1 MKRRNNKRDMDSRCT
16 VCGAREKVI
25 DVHGMKLS
33 NLTPF
38 SRICTDC
45 INKGQDSNAGFKV

>member
-1 MKRRNNKRDMDSRCT
+1 MDSRCT